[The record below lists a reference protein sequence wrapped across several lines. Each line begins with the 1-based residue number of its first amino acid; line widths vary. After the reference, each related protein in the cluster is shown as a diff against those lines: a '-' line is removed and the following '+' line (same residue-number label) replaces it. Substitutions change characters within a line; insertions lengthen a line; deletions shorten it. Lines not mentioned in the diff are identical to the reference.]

1 MRKPGPNLHGDENP
15 HHEKFKNLLPDLN
28 GNEKRVNETTPIIN
42 RD

>member
-1 MRKPGPNLHGDENP
+1 MRKPGPNLHGDENS
-15 HHEKFKNLLPDLN
+15 HHEEFKNLLPDPN